1 MKALFTLFIIFFM
14 IVSSFT
20 QVFVKFDANGTN
32 NGSSWTDAFTNLQ
45 NAIDITPEN
54 GQIWVASG
62 TYHPNI
68 INSPSDSNFLLITK
82 PLELYGGFVGSEI
95 SLNQRDWESNP
106 SLLSGDI
113 NNDDI
118 ENDFF
123 SNKSDNT
130 MHVLLTTGDKVI
142 IDGFTISYG
151 NTRFDPDSSAPS
163 FHPWRGGGI
172 YSQSYLVLRN
182 CIVSQNIAHQ
192 AAGMYVSYQENIN
205 LDNCTFV
212 NNYAVSYGGG
222 VVVGNSNASFNN
234 CTFEN
239 NISESSFGGGIFLWQ
254 NENAPSDS
262 NIVSIKNTVFDS
274 NQSKYGGGIAFNNF
288 NLGSQLS
295 IDSCFFFSNSAI
307 LSGTGG
313 ALSLYNSSSSS
324 IKHTLKINVS
334 NTVFDG
340 NIAEVWGGAIEN
352 YNRGDVYEVNI
363 INCDFNKNS
372 TSAADA
378 SGGGGIININRSNLA
393 EIEYVIEGCNFIGN
407 ITQGRAGAIYN
418 VPYSG
423 DNQGPNGIIKEC
435 TFIDNLAW
443 DCCGAIFSGYGNSII
458 EDCLFENNGTS
469 GNDQYINGG
478 GAISFVAN
486 KSTQLRNSI
495 FKGNYSG
502 TNGSAILFDDNINID
517 RLENLLIYDHVGG
530 STIFINN
537 PIKLSL
543 INTSMV
549 DNESGIVTEFLL
561 NLELQNNIFMN
572 DVNFESNGGVEI
584 KSNGGNISSDNTFAD
599 YFVTSGDHPDLNETD
614 PLLDENYVPLSGS
627 PSIDSGNPDGVL
639 STTDAV
645 GNPRIQGLGIDAG
658 AIESPF
664 VSAIKN
670 VDWDN
675 EGLIIFPNPVGSKL
689 YLSLDIKMKEGIKIE
704 IYNQLGQLQLIR
716 DNPIVQNGYEF
727 EIDVE
732 KLESAVYFIIAK
744 CGNKKYGSKFLKH

>member
-1 MKALFTLFIIFFM
+1 MKALFTLLIIFVM
-14 IVSSFT
+14 IVSSFA
-20 QVFVKFDANGTN
+20 QVFVKFDANGAN
-32 NGSSWTDAFTNLQ
+32 NGSSWTDAYSNLQ
-45 NAIDITPEN
+45 SAIDNTPEN

-68 INSPSDSNFLLITK
+68 INSPSDSNFLFISK
-82 PLELYGGFVGSEI
+82 PLKLYGGFVGSEI
-95 SLNQRDWESNP
+95 SLDQRDWESNP

-130 MHVLLTTGDKVI
+130 MHVLFITDDNVI

-151 NTRFDPDSSAPS
+151 KTRIDLDNDAPN
-163 FHPWRGGGI
+163 FHPWRAGGI
-172 YSQSYLVLRN
+172 YSQSTLVIRN
-182 CIVSQNIAHQ
+182 CIISQNIADYGGGIY
-192 AAGMYVSYQENIN
+192 ASYQENIN

-212 NNYAVSYGGG
+212 DNYAVSYGAGI
-222 VVVGNSNASFNN
+222 VVGNSNALVNN
-234 CTFEN
+234 CTFKN
-239 NISESSFGGGIFLWQ
+239 NISEGEGGGISLWQ
-254 NENAPSDS
+254 NTNAASDS
-262 NIVSIKNTVFDS
+262 NVVSIKNTVFDS
-274 NQSKYGGGIAFNNF
+274 NQAQWGGGLDFYNF
-288 NLGSQLS
+288 NLGSLLN
-295 IDSCFFFSNSAI
+295 IDSCFFFSNRAI
-307 LSGTGG
+307 LSGKGG
-313 ALSLYNSSSSS
+313 GISIFNNPSSS
-324 IKHTLKINVS
+324 IKYTIKLNVS

-340 NIAEVWGGAIEN
+340 NSADSWGGAILN
-352 YNRGDVYEVNI
+352 YNAGDVLEVSI
-363 INCDFNKNS
+363 QNCDFNENKAFGDNGS
-372 TSAADA
+372 D
-378 SGGGGIININRSNLA
+378 GGGILNLNRTSLGNLNYT
-393 EIEYVIEGCNFIGN
+393 IESCNFIEN
-407 ITQGRAGAIYN
+407 ITKGRAGAIYN
-418 VPYSG
+418 TPYSETHP
-423 DNQGPNGIIKEC
+423 GPNGIIKEC
-435 TFIDNLAW
+435 TFIDNFAS
-443 DCCGAIFSGYGNSII
+443 DCCGAIYSGFGNSII

-469 GNDQYINGG
+469 GNDQYISGG
-478 GAISFVAN
+478 GGISFVAN

-530 STIFINN
+530 STIFINS

-543 INTSMV
+543 INSSIV
-549 DNESGIVTEFLL
+549 DNETGIVSESSP

-572 DVNFESNGGVEI
+572 DVNFESIEEVEI
-584 KSNGGNISSDNTFAD
+584 KSNGGNISSDNTLAD

-614 PLLDENYVPLSGS
+614 PLLDENYIPLSGS
-627 PSIDSGNPDGVL
+627 PAIDAGNPDGVL